1 MKNNQSLTGSVPVT
15 IQLPADVAERIQKRN
30 YDFRPLLE
38 LFGDVLYSP
47 KEIAE
52 TLLSHYFEF
61 SQLIALQPDDF
72 GCSRSELNSRLCLLE
87 NLYRVI
93 LAIDS
98 TTADITTEPV
108 PVLSDN

>member
-1 MKNNQSLTGSVPVT
+1 MKEKPIPAGTVPVT
-15 IQLPADVAERIQKRN
+15 IQLPTEIAERIRKCSYN
-30 YDFRPLLE
+30 FVPLLE

-61 SQLIALQPDDF
+61 SRIIALQPDDF
-72 GCSRSELNSRLCLLE
+72 GCSRSELNSSLCILE
-87 NLYRVI
+87 SLYH
-93 LAIDS
+93 AIRAIEPA
-98 TTADITTEPV
+98 TADMPIEPV

>member
-1 MKNNQSLTGSVPVT
+1 MKNNQSSTDSVSVT
-15 IQLPADVAERIQKRN
+15 IQLPAEIAERIRKCSYN
-30 YDFRPLLE
+30 FVPLLE

-98 TTADITTEPV
+98 TTADIPAEPV
-108 PVLSDN
+108 PDLSDN

>member
-1 MKNNQSLTGSVPVT
+1 MKNNQSSTGSVPVT
-15 IQLPADVAERIQKRN
+15 IQLPVEIAERIQKGN

-61 SQLIALQPDDF
+61 LRLIALQPDDF
-72 GCSRSELNSRLCLLE
+72 GSSRSELNSSLCILE
-87 NLYRVI
+87 SLYRAI
-93 LAIDS
+93 RAIDPA
-98 TTADITTEPV
+98 TVDIPAMIV
-108 PVLSDN
+108 PDLSDN

>member
-1 MKNNQSLTGSVPVT
+1 MKENTNSTGLIPVT
-15 IQLPADVAERIQKRN
+15 IQLPAEIAEQIQKCN
-30 YDFRPLLE
+30 YNFRPLLG

-61 SQLIALQPDDF
+61 SQFIALQPDDF

-87 NLYRVI
+87 HLYYAI
-93 LAIDS
+93 LAIDP
-98 TTADITTEPV
+98 TVADIPAVPV

>member
-1 MKNNQSLTGSVPVT
+1 MKNNQSSTGSVPVT
-15 IQLPADVAERIQKRN
+15 IQLPAEIAARIQQRN
-30 YDFRPLLE
+30 YNFAPLFE

-61 SQLIALQPDDF
+61 SRIIALQPDDF
-72 GCSRSELNSRLCLLE
+72 GCSRSELNSSLCILE
-87 NLYRVI
+87 SLYR
-93 LAIDS
+93 AIRAIEP
-98 TTADITTEPV
+98 TAADMLSESV

>member
-1 MKNNQSLTGSVPVT
+1 MKGNTNSTGLIPVT
-15 IQLPADVAERIQKRN
+15 IQLPAEVAERIQKRN
-30 YDFRPLLE
+30 YNFVPLLE

-61 SQLIALQPDDF
+61 SRIIALQPDDF

-98 TTADITTEPV
+98 TTADIPAEPV
-108 PVLSDN
+108 PDLSDN

>member
-15 IQLPADVAERIQKRN
+15 IQLPAEIAERIQKHN
-30 YDFRPLLE
+30 YDFGPLLE

-61 SQLIALQPDDF
+61 SQLVALKPDDF
-72 GCSRSELNSRLCLLE
+72 GCSSSELNSRLCLLE
-87 NLYRVI
+87 NLYH
-93 LAIDS
+93 AIRAIEP
-98 TTADITTEPV
+98 TTADMSAEPV